1 MNIIKGMDDKK
12 HIHICALGGTIAMVP
27 SSTGAGVHPTLTSD
41 DLLAAVPKL
50 QGYARFTTHTLAKA
64 GSANLTF
71 EHALRI
77 VDYAEEAEN
86 DGADA
91 IIVTQGTD
99 TLEEIS
105 FIISLVWSGSIP
117 IIFTAAMRHPAS
129 EGADGPS
136 NLLAAVQVACQ
147 VNEGVY
153 VVMHNEL
160 HDPSYVQ
167 KCHTTALSAFL
178 SEKGPAGTI
187 VDGHVKLTQALSVL
201 PRLDKERLKSPYR
214 VALLS
219 PAFDDEP
226 WQLEAALDQ
235 KFDAMVI
242 ASFGGGHV
250 SELWAD
256 ALRPVAAKM
265 PVILASRVGRG
276 QILNAIYGYKGAE
289 IDLMNAGLISAGRL
303 DARKAR
309 LFMALQRSLNPP
321 EIRKGFNIFL
331 E

>member
-1 MNIIKGMDDKK
+1 MDDKK
-12 HIHICALGGTIAMVP
+12 HIHICALGGTIAMAP
-27 SSTGAGVHPTLTSD
+27 SIDGEGVHPTLTSG

-50 QGYARFTTHTLAKA
+50 QGYARFTTHTLAKS

-71 EHALRI
+71 EHAARI
-77 VDYAEEAEN
+77 VDYAEKAEN

-91 IIVTQGTD
+91 IVVTQGTD
-99 TLEEIS
+99 TLEEMS

-129 EGADGPS
+129 EHADGPS
-136 NLLAAVQVACQ
+136 NLLAAVQAACQ
-147 VNEGVY
+147 LHKGVY
-153 VVMHNEL
+153 VVMNNEL

-167 KCHTTALSAFL
+167 KGHTAALGAFS
-178 SEKGPAGTI
+178 SENGPVGVI
-187 VDGHVKLTQALSVL
+187 IDGHVKVLRPLSVL
-201 PRLDKERLKSPYR
+201 PSLDKERLKSPYR

-219 PAFDDEP
+219 PAIDDTP

-235 KFDAMVI
+235 KFDAMVV

-256 ALRPVAAKM
+256 ALRPVAAKV

-276 QILNAIYGYKGAE
+276 QILKDTYGYKGAE
-289 IDLMNAGLISAGRL
+289 IDLLNAGLISAARL

-309 LFMALQRSLNPP
+309 LFLALQRSLNQPA
-321 EIRKGFNIFL
+321 IKQGFDGFL
-331 E
+331 G

>member
-1 MNIIKGMDDKK
+1 MDDKK
-12 HIHICALGGTIAMVP
+12 HIHICALGGTIAMAP
-27 SSTGAGVHPTLTSD
+27 SRDGEGVHPTLTSD

-50 QGYARFTTHTLAKA
+50 QGYARFTAHTLAKS

-71 EHALRI
+71 AHAARI
-77 VDYAEEAEN
+77 IDYAEKAES

-91 IIVTQGTD
+91 LVITQGTD
-99 TLEEIS
+99 TLEEMS
-105 FIISLVWSGSIP
+105 FIIALVWSGAIP

-129 EGADGPS
+129 EDADGPS
-136 NLLAAVQVACQ
+136 NLLAAVQAACQ
-147 VNEGVY
+147 LHKGVY
-153 VVMHNEL
+153 VVMNNEI

-167 KCHTTALSAFL
+167 KCHTSALGAFS
-178 SEKGPAGTI
+178 SENGPIGVV
-187 VDGHVKLTQALSVL
+187 VDGHIRMSLALSFL
-201 PRLDKERLKSPYR
+201 PCLDKEKLKSPYC

-219 PAFDDEP
+219 PAIDDTP
-226 WQLEAALDQ
+226 WQLEAALGQ
-235 KFDAMVI
+235 QFDAMVV

-256 ALRPVAAKM
+256 ALRPVAAKI

-276 QILNAIYGYKGAE
+276 HVLKDTYGYKGAE
-289 IDLMNAGLISAGRL
+289 IDLLNAGLISSGRL

-309 LFMALQRSLNPP
+309 LFLALQRSLNPTDL
-321 EIRKGFNIFL
+321 RKGFNSFL

>member
-1 MNIIKGMDDKK
+1 MDDKK

-27 SSTGAGVHPTLTSD
+27 SSDGAGVHPTLTSD

-77 VDYAEEAEN
+77 IDYAEKAES

-91 IIVTQGTD
+91 IVVTQGTD
-99 TLEEIS
+99 TLEEMS
-105 FIISLVWSGSIP
+105 FIIALVWSGSIP

-129 EGADGPS
+129 GGADGPA
-136 NLLAAVQVACQ
+136 NLLAAFQAACQ
-147 VNEGVY
+147 VNKGVY

-167 KCHTTALSAFL
+167 KCHTSALSAFS
-178 SEKGPAGTI
+178 SEKGPVGAV
-187 VDGHVKLTQALSVL
+187 VDGQVKFTQPLSVL
-201 PRLDKERLKSPYR
+201 PHLDKARLKSPYR
-214 VALLS
+214 VAILS
-219 PAFDDEP
+219 PAIDDTP

-256 ALRPVAAKM
+256 ALRPVAAKI

-289 IDLMNAGLISAGRL
+289 IDLMNAGLMSAGRL

-309 LFMALQRSLNPP
+309 LFIALQRSLNPQAL
-321 EIRKGFNIFL
+321 KNGFNIFL

>member
-1 MNIIKGMDDKK
+1 MDGKK
-12 HIHICALGGTIAMVP
+12 HIHICALGGTIAMAP
-27 SSTGAGVHPTLTSD
+27 SSDGEGVHPTLTSD

-50 QGYARFTTHTLAKA
+50 QGYARFTTHTLAKS

-71 EHALRI
+71 EHAARI
-77 VDYAEEAEN
+77 VDYGEKAES

-91 IIVTQGTD
+91 IVVTQGTD
-99 TLEEIS
+99 TLEEMS

-136 NLLAAVQVACQ
+136 NLLAAVQAACQ
-147 VNEGVY
+147 LHKGVY
-153 VVMHNEL
+153 VVMNNEL

-167 KCHTTALSAFL
+167 KCHTTALSAFS
-178 SEKGPAGTI
+178 SEHGPIGAV
-187 VDGHVKLTQALSVL
+187 VDGGVRLSHALSVL
-201 PRLDKERLKSPYR
+201 PFLDKAQLKSPHR
-214 VALLS
+214 VTILS
-219 PAFDDEP
+219 PALDDTP

-235 KFDAMVI
+235 KFDAMVV

-256 ALRPVAAKM
+256 ALRPVAAKI
-265 PVILASRVGRG
+265 PIILASRVGRG
-276 QILNAIYGYKGAE
+276 QILNATYGYKGAE

-309 LFMALQRSLNPP
+309 LFLALQRSLNPQAL
-321 EIRKGFNIFL
+321 RKGFNKFL